1 MLTEEVITNI
11 LLQEIHIG
19 LEVRINRTDISPVR
33 IQLICIN
40 LLYVLVTNKNVI
52 YKIASAFCSTCLQQ
66 LNQLTT
72 SYNIYTDGCCICLC
86 HDWLLLKA
94 DYTIII
100 CKLYNTETVDIIL
113 ARLDILTY
121 NCDICTCC
129 DMLFQY
135 LIVIQLVHCITT
147 GNNYIWLMR

>member
-72 SYNIYTDGCCICLC
+72 SYTYTPMDAVFVSATIGFSSKLITRLSSASFTTPKRLISSSPGWISLHTTVISAPVAICSSST
-86 HDWLLLKA
+86 LL
-94 DYTIII
+94 
-100 CKLYNTETVDIIL
+100 
-113 ARLDILTY
+113 
-121 NCDICTCC
+121 
-129 DMLFQY
+129 
-135 LIVIQLVHCITT
+135 
-147 GNNYIWLMR
+147 